1 MILFFIGFVS
11 IFLLGFQQQN
21 VTGGHY
27 KLAFFNSMLIA
38 LSQFTLY
45 REAVASEYIDVLYLA
60 LGGAIG
66 ITLSMYIHRR
76 WRKKNERHVSNK

>member
-1 MILFFIGFVS
+1 MILFLIGFVS

-27 KLAFFNSMLIA
+27 KMAFFNSMLIA

-45 REAVASEYIDVLYLA
+45 REAVASDFSDVVFLA

-66 ITLSMYIHRR
+66 ITLSMYTHRK
-76 WRKKNERHVSNK
+76 WRKRV

>member
-27 KLAFFNSMLIA
+27 KMAFFNSMLIA

-45 REAVASEYIDVLYLA
+45 REAVASDYSGVIYLA
-60 LGGAIG
+60 FGGAIG
-66 ITLSMYIHRR
+66 ITSSMYIHRK
-76 WRKKNERHVSNK
+76 WRFNNARKNS

>member
-1 MILFFIGFVS
+1 MILFLIGFVS

-27 KLAFFNSMLIA
+27 KMAFFNSMLIS

-45 REAVASEYIDVLYLA
+45 RVAVASAAVDVVYLA

-66 ITLSMYIHRR
+66 VTLSMYTHRK
-76 WRKKNERHVSNK
+76 WRKNK

>member
-27 KLAFFNSMLIA
+27 KMAFFNSMLIA

-45 REAVASEYIDVLYLA
+45 REAVASEWSGVFYLA

-66 ITLSMYIHRR
+66 ITLSMYTHRK
-76 WRKKNERHVSNK
+76 WRSKKV